1 MSGCAICVYDLYED
15 SLDEYKEKLAALR
28 TSLSSLNIPE
38 SEWPEKVRT
47 AGAAGGAAKR
57 KDVILNAFEEMEKA
71 LKDRQ
76 GLNASAG

>member
-28 TSLSSLNIPE
+28 TSLSSSNIPE
-38 SEWPEKVRT
+38 SDWPEKVRT
-47 AGAAGGAAKR
+47 AGGAGGAAKR

-76 GLNASAG
+76 GVNVSAG